1 MNHTTILITGGCGAM
16 GSVMINYFTEKYPYI
31 RFVNLDL
38 LTYCGHET
46 NIVIRPN
53 YKLYKGNI
61 CNTELVKT
69 ILEIEQPTC
78 IIHLAAE
85 THVDTSFGNS
95 MKFTETNVL
104 GTHNLLECV
113 KSYGKLK
120 LFLHMSTDEVYGSVG
135 LEDCLKE
142 TANFAPSN
150 PYAATKVGAEML
162 CYSYK
167 YSFNLPIIITR
178 CNNIISPFQDQ
189 EKLIPKCIYSLH
201 KNELIPVHGDGSSLR
216 TFIDAYDV
224 STAIET
230 IIINYNNIINCENNQ
245 QWIYNIGTNSSHE
258 FTVLDV
264 IKHIISIVKNIDYNS
279 IDINNY
285 INYIEDRPF
294 QDKRYCIDST
304 IIRNL
309 GWCEKYSF
317 IDSIQS
323 LVNK

>member
-1 MNHTTILITGGCGAM
+1 MNHKTILITGGCGAM
-16 GSVMINYFTEKYPYI
+16 GSIMLNYFINRYPEI
-31 RFVNLDL
+31 RFINLDL

-46 NIVIRPN
+46 NIVQKPN

-69 ILEIEQPTC
+69 ILDIEQPTC

-113 KSYGKLK
+113 KSYGKLQ
-120 LFLHMSTDEVYGSVG
+120 LFLHMSTDEVYGTVE
-135 LEDCLKE
+135 LDDCLKE
-142 TANFAPSN
+142 SANFEPTN
-150 PYAATKVGAEML
+150 PYAATKVGAEMI

-178 CNNIISPFQDQ
+178 CNNIISKFQDS
-189 EKLIPKCIYSLH
+189 EKLIPRCIYCL
-201 KNELIPVHGDGSSLR
+201 KNNELIPVHGNGSSLR
-216 TFIDAYDV
+216 TFIDARDV
-224 STAIET
+224 AYAIET
-230 IIINYNNIINCENNQ
+230 IIINHDTQIINSENKQ

-264 IKHIISIVKNIDYNS
+264 IKHVISIVKNIDFAN
-279 IDINNY
+279 ININDY
-285 INYIEDRPF
+285 IKYIEDRPF

-304 IIRNL
+304 ILRTL

-317 IDSIQS
+317 TESVKE
-323 LVNK
+323 LLN